1 MRNRKGDQRR
11 VNGSRLKF
19 LQFEMIGL
27 IPKFTP
33 NPRDPGDVWSSY
45 EGATPTQESPRNKL
59 QRTWMQTQTTAQK
72 QARYTHRLNR
82 RTKRHVVGSTDAQG
96 RQRKRSRHRLN
107 WCGQRRDRRCNDP
120 RQQRTSKHR
129 LIRCY
134 LHGCIRETPVQFTR
148 DITRKEKQ
156 APV

>member
-1 MRNRKGDQRR
+1 MNRN
-11 VNGSRLKF
+11 RLKF

-33 NPRDPGDVWSSY
+33 NPKIPGDVWSIY

-59 QRTWMQTQTTAQK
+59 ERTRMQTQTTAQK

-107 WCGQRRDRRCNDP
+107 RCGQRRNRRCNDP
-120 RQQRTSKHR
+120 RQQRIAKHR

-134 LHGCIRETPVQFTR
+134 LHGCIKETPVQFTR
-148 DITRKEKQ
+148 EITIEEKQ

>member
-1 MRNRKGDQRR
+1 M
-11 VNGSRLKF
+11 NGSRLKF
-19 LQFEMIGL
+19 LQYEMIGL

-33 NPRDPGDVWSSY
+33 NPKIPGDVWRIY

-59 QRTWMQTQTTAQK
+59 ERTRMQTQTTAQK

-82 RTKRHVVGSTDAQG
+82 PTKRHVVDSTDAQG

-107 WCGQRRDRRCNDP
+107 RCGQRRNRRCNET
-120 RQQRTSKHR
+120 RQQRTAKHR

-134 LHGCIRETPVQFTR
+134 LHGCIGETPVQFIR
-148 DITRKEKQ
+148 EITREGKQ